1 MLLKAS
7 KIPPV
12 LISVE
17 MCKESEVVAQVLYR
31 RLSFHSRLLLTVE
44 IHAFRSHNV
53 IFPAPEV
60 FSACINAYSI
70 AFVDRYKRACAI

>member
-31 RLSFHSRLLLTVE
+31 RLSFHSGLLTVE
-44 IHAFRSHNV
+44 IHAFMSHNV

-60 FSACINAYSI
+60 LSACINAYSI
-70 AFVDRYKRACAI
+70 AFVDRYKPACAI